1 VSLESNKEQ
10 LLLPSETELLQYL
23 LYLQLAVQ
31 SPQFES
37 CRLTKPSKQQL
48 ELIFNGY
55 GENTILDLQ
64 RPLIGIEQVA
74 GLENNAILGGI
85 IVLGCFDKNTKCLP
99 PVRNLNSPPFA
110 RFNVRSSRDL
120 LLALARRKEINND
133 ELSLV
138 IREDHTRAIINMCTY
153 THGLANLG
161 LTEHDLG
168 IVMQSVLGGN
178 SKTKSGLTAPYCDSL
193 KRENQNIP
201 DKVVIIKQTNKP
213 DELPFGTIVIVEAT
227 IGTDGKRQFPPNI
240 TTLVFKIQDNQVV
253 VERQFSTHDPM
264 PIVPIDVSKELSQK
278 DINWHTQADIINL
291 RSLFRPSIIKRKKTA
306 LHKLSKR
313 PRINTISQSIRV
325 LVPELSLI

>member
-1 VSLESNKEQ
+1 VSLESNKEP
-10 LLLPSETELLQYL
+10 LLLPTETELLQYL

-31 SPQFES
+31 SHQFES
-37 CRLTKPSKQQL
+37 CRLTESSKQQL
-48 ELIFNGY
+48 ELMFNGY

-64 RPLIGIEQVA
+64 RPLIGNEQVA

-85 IVLGCFDKNTKCLP
+85 IVWGCFDKNTKCLP
-99 PVRNLNSPPFA
+99 PIRNLSSPPFA

-120 LLALARRKEINND
+120 LLALARRKELNND

-138 IREDHTRAIINMCTY
+138 IRHNHIRAIINMCTY

-168 IVMQSVLGGN
+168 VVLQPVLGGN
-178 SKTKSGLTAPYCDSL
+178 SKTRSGITAPYCDSL
-193 KRENQNIP
+193 ERENPNIP

-227 IGTDGKRQFPPNI
+227 TGSDGKRQFPPNV
-240 TTLVFKIQDNQVV
+240 TTLVFKVQDNQVV

-264 PIVPIDVSKELSQK
+264 PIVPIEKSEEIKQEN
-278 DINWHTQADIINL
+278 INWRTRTSIINL
-291 RSLFRPSIIKRKKTA
+291 RSLFWPPRIKRKKTA
-306 LHKLSKR
+306 LHRLLKR
-313 PRINTISQSIRV
+313 HQINTISQSIRV
-325 LVPELSLI
+325 LEPELSLR